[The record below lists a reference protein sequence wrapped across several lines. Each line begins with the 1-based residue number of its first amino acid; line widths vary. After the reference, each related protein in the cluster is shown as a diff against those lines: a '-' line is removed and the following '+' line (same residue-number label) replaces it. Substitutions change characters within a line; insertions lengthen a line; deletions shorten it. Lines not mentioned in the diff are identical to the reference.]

1 MTTALAQSNQSSN
14 NTIQPFKS
22 IINDTLIQVATS
34 MISSGEVKTTID
46 FVNKFMFAL
55 DSTEPFPINID
66 LLVEQKIYDKRT
78 SIISKLKK
86 NFTEGTDYQVKN
98 FADEHSSA
106 KEQTKKENRGGHN
119 KKDITLTVDCFK
131 AMCMI

>member
-1 MTTALAQSNQSSN
+1 MITAETQILQSSN

-66 LLVEQKIYDKRT
+66 MLVEEKIYDRRDNAIT
-78 SIISKLKK
+78 KLKK

-98 FADEHSSA
+98 FAPASVGA